1 MATAAPTSS
10 ASLLTRAIIAAMA
23 GLAAGAAV
31 RYGLIE
37 PASLGW
43 ACQVA
48 DPPFWCPPRRI
59 LIMALQWGALGGVAL
74 AVALLA
80 LLGAGRR
87 TALIAAGLGAA
98 ALFLYGAGAGSVAVL
113 LSLLRALRLPAA
125 ALPLPS
131 SAPPA
136 DQRAR

>member
-1 MATAAPTSS
+1 MVTAASAWS
-10 ASLLTRAIIAAMA
+10 ASLLTRAIMAALA
-23 GLAAGAAV
+23 GLAVGAAV

-48 DPPFWCPPRRI
+48 DPPLWCLPRRI

-74 AVALLA
+74 AVALLV

-87 TALIAAGLGAA
+87 MALIAAGFGAA
-98 ALFLYGAGAGSVAVL
+98 ALFLYGAGSGSVAL
-113 LSLLRALRLPAA
+113 LFALLRALRLPAA
-125 ALPLPS
+125 VPSLSLPTL
-131 SAPPA
+131 A
-136 DQRAR
+136 DKQAR